1 MRHNLNA
8 RRLRR
13 LLNPK
18 RRHRAV
24 IVAKVKFDLRPVGEV
39 ALLLFECRL
48 YLPARLHISLRYHCF
63 LNWVGQKI
71 YSKALVFDL
80 VVLSSERIS
89 DDDDPREFENLETLA
104 DFFASWAKAVHFR
117 LGMSASWG
125 VAWVATGDSELAAMI
140 QEKHS
145 HAVSSQSSLKVV
157 RLIDLGVRGH
167 VGQKFS

>member
-63 LNWVGQKI
+63 LN
-71 YSKALVFDL
+71 
-80 VVLSSERIS
+80 
-89 DDDDPREFENLETLA
+89 
-104 DFFASWAKAVHFR
+104 
-117 LGMSASWG
+117 
-125 VAWVATGDSELAAMI
+125 
-140 QEKHS
+140 
-145 HAVSSQSSLKVV
+145 
-157 RLIDLGVRGH
+157 
-167 VGQKFS
+167 